1 MAKAVFYLSH
11 RITYLPCVPVM
22 AAVVPSGRTLV
33 KASSAGTLGM
43 VSW

>member
-1 MAKAVFYLSH
+1 MSKAVLYLSH

-22 AAVVPSGRTLV
+22 AQVVPAGRTLV

-43 VSW
+43 VIS